1 MKTSWQFLWDKKWLE
16 MYDSLSSEDQG
27 QVLAAPTGATA
38 AKLAVAAHVYAEKVE
53 KLITNR
59 RGNKLPKKHRIS

>member
-27 QVLAAPTGATA
+27 SVLAAPTGATA
-38 AKLAVAAHVYAEKVE
+38 AKLAVAANVYAEKW
-53 KLITNR
+53 K
-59 RGNKLPKKHRIS
+59 S